1 MCFDIVFDI
10 KIVKGIAMIADRR
23 IVVKIAQRFVV
34 DSCVIC
40 DIANAAPVLDFW
52 NRKSVTKEIAMTSVF
67 TEPSRMRN
75 CSRFSFP
82 VISEP
87 MIAAW
92 LEPSPGKNEHI
103 GETRIVAI
111 VGLMISLL
119 SISSFPMSCFGIIV
133 LDFIEW
139 IIVDVP
145 KSPVRSG
152 RRGC

>member
-1 MCFDIVFDI
+1 MCLDIVFDI
-10 KIVKGIAMIADRR
+10 INVRGIAMIADKR
-23 IVVKIAQRFVV
+23 IVVKIVQRFVV

-52 NRKSVTKEIAMTSVF
+52 KRKSVTKEIAMTSVF

-75 CSRFSFP
+75 CSRFNLP

-103 GETRIVAI
+103 GETRIVAR
-111 VGLMISLL
+111 VGFKISFLF
-119 SISSFPMSCFGIIV
+119 ISNFPMSCFGIIV
-133 LDFIEW
+133 FDFIE
-139 IIVDVP
+139 
-145 KSPVRSG
+145 
-152 RRGC
+152 